1 MALRILDL
9 AARLLL
15 ALGVG
20 CLLLA
25 GYLAWRTLSLSGDAI
40 PVTGEVVSYR
50 EIPDGDSTR
59 YLPRIRFVT
68 ATGEIVTVGG
78 QLAGTSRR
86 FPIGA
91 KVPMV
96 YDPSEPMHAR
106 VALFMDNWLG
116 PCIAAVVGLVGF
128 AGGLLVRRSVRRELA
143 KTRA

>member
-20 CLLLA
+20 CFLLA
-25 GYLAWRTLSLSGDAI
+25 GYLAWRTLSFSGDAI

-59 YLPRIRFVT
+59 YVPRIRFVT
-68 ATGEIVTVGG
+68 ATGDIVTVGG

>member
-25 GYLAWRTLSLSGDAI
+25 GYLAWRTLSFSGDAI
-40 PVTGEVVSYR
+40 PVTGAVVSYR

>member
-1 MALRILDL
+1 MAFRILDL
-9 AARLLL
+9 AARLLM

-25 GYLAWRTLSLSGDAI
+25 GYLGWRTLSFAGDAI
-40 PVTGEVVSYR
+40 SVTGEVVSYR
-50 EIPDGDSTR
+50 EIPDGNSTR
-59 YLPRIRFVT
+59 YVPRIRFVT

-78 QLAGTSRR
+78 QLAGSSRR

>member
-1 MALRILDL
+1 MAFRILDL
-9 AARLLL
+9 AARLLM

-25 GYLAWRTLSLSGDAI
+25 GYLGWRTLSFSGDAI

-50 EIPDGDSTR
+50 EIPDGSATR
-59 YLPRIRFVT
+59 YVPRIRFVT
-68 ATGEIVTVGG
+68 EAGDIITVGG
-78 QLAGTSRR
+78 QLAGTSKR
-86 FPIGA
+86 FEIGA

-96 YDPSEPMHAR
+96 YDPREPMHAR

-116 PCIAAVVGLVGF
+116 PCVAGVVGLVGI

-143 KTRA
+143 KPRA